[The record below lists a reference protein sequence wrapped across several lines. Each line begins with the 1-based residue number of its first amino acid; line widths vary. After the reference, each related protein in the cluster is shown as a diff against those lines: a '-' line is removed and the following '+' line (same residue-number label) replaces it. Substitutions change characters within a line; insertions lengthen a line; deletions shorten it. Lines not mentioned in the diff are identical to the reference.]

1 MGPHY
6 KAFNGIESIKVP
18 QHKPGAIE
26 IVIVKGEGFHEEL
39 VHLMKNRMKDLM
51 GDRMAIKIVYSETID
66 KSPIG
71 KAKLVEQELDIRDYL
86 PCAFMDEGGSTT
98 CCN

>member
-1 MGPHY
+1 M
-6 KAFNGIESIKVP
+6 KF
-18 QHKPGAIE
+18 AIN
-26 IVIVKGEGFHEEL
+26 KKKQEL
-39 VHLMKNRMKDLM
+39 I

>member
-1 MGPHY
+1 M
-6 KAFNGIESIKVP
+6 
-18 QHKPGAIE
+18 AIE
-26 IVIVKGEGFHEEL
+26 IIYA
-39 VHLMKNRMKDLM
+39 D
-51 GDRMAIKIVYSETID
+51 TID

-86 PCAFMDEGGSTT
+86 PGAFMDDGSSTR

>member
-1 MGPHY
+1 MMCRSSGKDSLKY
-6 KAFNGIESIKVP
+6 LMKFAINKKKQELIGNRM
-18 QHKPGAIE
+18 AIE
-26 IVIVKGEGFHEEL
+26 IIYA
-39 VHLMKNRMKDLM
+39 D
-51 GDRMAIKIVYSETID
+51 TID

-86 PCAFMDEGGSTT
+86 PGAFMDDGSSTR

>member
-1 MGPHY
+1 MMCRSSGKDSLKY
-6 KAFNGIESIKVP
+6 
-18 QHKPGAIE
+18 
-26 IVIVKGEGFHEEL
+26 
-39 VHLMKNRMKDLM
+39 LMKFAINKKKQELI